1 MQGDFPC
8 KKACKSM
15 QKKHSTDADAIIDIS
30 SNNDR
35 NQNVIRWEKKYK
47 ARKGGTWPQR
57 ARVSLKGSRLSL
69 RNCRKGAAGPSARL
83 AAGLSAAGGRSCWGT
98 SLWFSG
104 MQRDRQGKA
113 LGEGRVTAVPKES
126 NENSRTELC
135 SGGAGG
141 EFSSW

>member
-1 MQGDFPC
+1 
-8 KKACKSM
+8 M

-35 NQNVIRWEKKYK
+35 NQNVIRWEKTYK

-83 AAGLSAAGGRSCWGT
+83 AAGLSAAGGIAPVGEPPCGFQVCRET
-98 SLWFSG
+98 
-104 MQRDRQGKA
+104 DR
-113 LGEGRVTAVPKES
+113 GRPWE
-126 NENSRTELC
+126 R
-135 SGGAGG
+135 GG
-141 EFSSW
+141 